1 MREVGFVP
9 VSSGKQFGSARIYC
23 KWLTFLKCAD
33 NASTDKNRKRC
44 ILYFFSD
51 MAWVQASPCLDYSA
65 LHSWSE
71 PRAIRHTTAPGAVI
85 TIHQME
91 WIHNWFC
98 FFYASKRE
106 CEKKKKKNLQIFLYL
121 LSFVMTCNICSCTLD
136 HLESASSDPLDCSA
150 STYGE
155 QLQLT
160 ANMFSCQHQQKAE
173 T

>member
-44 ILYFFSD
+44 ILYSFSD

-91 WIHNWFC
+91 WIPNWFC

-106 CEKKKKKNLQIFLYL
+106 CEKKKKEKSANL
-121 LSFVMTCNICSCTLD
+121 FVSSEFCNDLQ
-136 HLESASSDPLDCSA
+136 H
-150 STYGE
+150 
-155 QLQLT
+155 LQLHTGPSGVGLLWPVRLQCKHIWWTIT
-160 ANMFSCQHQQKAE
+160 ANS
-173 T
+173 

>member
-44 ILYFFSD
+44 ILYSFSD

-91 WIHNWFC
+91 WIPNWFC

-121 LSFVMTCNICSCTLD
+121 LSFVMTWQ
-136 HLESASSDPLDCSA
+136 H
-150 STYGE
+150 
-155 QLQLT
+155 LQLHTGPSGVGLLWPVRLQRKHIWWTIT
-160 ANMFSCQHQQKAE
+160 ANS
-173 T
+173 